1 MRRSRTVQDRIFIA
15 KNRSMSRMA
24 KPMILPAMLPSF
36 PSWMHIGQFPAV
48 HAAASHA
55 ARAAGKIRFP
65 LLYSVLEKEFQIV
78 HGRFHAIDDDFPV
91 NGECGKRRPGLF
103 RNGLLN
109 LHLRIDTQMGQ
120 CLESIGAQGV
130 SRVGPA
136 VKKLNPGHGAGYV
149 RNASVWEDSSSN
161 K

>member
-1 MRRSRTVQDRIFIA
+1 MSYDALFSPIKLRGLEL
-15 KNRSMSRMA
+15 KNRVL
-24 KPMILPAMLPSF
+24 LPGMNTKMVKNKDFVSDDLVAY
-36 PSWMHIGQFPAV
+36 
-48 HAAASHA
+48 HA
-55 ARAAGKIRFP
+55 ARAAGKIRLP
-65 LLYSVLEKEFQIV
+65 LLYSVLEKEFQLV

-91 NGECGKRRPGLF
+91 NGECGKRRPDLF

-120 CLESIGAQGV
+120 CLEGIGAQGV